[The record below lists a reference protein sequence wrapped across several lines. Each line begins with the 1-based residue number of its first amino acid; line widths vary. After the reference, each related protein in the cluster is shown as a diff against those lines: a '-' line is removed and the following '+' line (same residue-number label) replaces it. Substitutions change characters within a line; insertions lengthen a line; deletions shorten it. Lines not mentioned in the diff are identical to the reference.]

1 MRTVQLQWSHPW
13 SVKELYHRF
22 KPDDYF
28 KKSITEMTTY
38 GFYMYLDEF
47 TGKVRYIGQAFS
59 KKKSAPLQHRVRW
72 EIVKDGSS
80 GTESAFYKL
89 CLEHDIDKF
98 RLLLKVAHLFDPK
111 IDGATTI
118 VDDRF
123 MNAVERALIFER
135 ASVGDPLMNKT
146 GKTRYR
152 LGPIEIINKGDFSP
166 LPSKISLNNT

>member
-1 MRTVQLQWSHPW
+1 MRTVNLHWSYPW
-13 SVKELYHRF
+13 PVKELYHRF
-22 KPDDYF
+22 KPDDCY
-28 KKSITEMTTY
+28 KNPIPEMTTY
-38 GFYMYLDEF
+38 GVYMYLDDQ
-47 TGKVRYIGQAFS
+47 TGKARYIGQAFNT
-59 KKKSAPLQHRVRW
+59 KSSPIQHRVRW

-80 GTESAFYKL
+80 GTESAFYQL
-89 CLEHDIDKF
+89 CKEHDVDKF

-135 ASVGDPLMNKT
+135 ASIGDPLMNKT

-166 LPSKISLNNT
+166 FLSKIILNNT